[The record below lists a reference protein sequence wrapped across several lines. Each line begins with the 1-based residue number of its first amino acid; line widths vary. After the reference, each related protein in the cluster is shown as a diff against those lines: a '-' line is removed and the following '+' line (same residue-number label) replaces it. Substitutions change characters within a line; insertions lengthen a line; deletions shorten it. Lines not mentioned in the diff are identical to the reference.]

1 MWIREKKIQK
11 ILKESKAK
19 EADQI
24 WPRLSAEKQ
33 ESNGG
38 GYGKGVKNPASY
50 KKAVTTARK
59 VCDLKQAWEFKGQ
72 REGPNASVGVLKYIP
87 GSCEQAL

>member
-1 MWIREKKIQK
+1 MDQKEKIQK

-24 WPRLSAEKQ
+24 WSRLSAKKQ

-38 GYGKGVKNPASY
+38 GDGEGVKNIASY
-50 KKAVTTARK
+50 KKAVTTGRK
-59 VCDLKQAWEFKGQ
+59 VCDLEQAWEFKGR
-72 REGPNASVGVLKYIP
+72 REGPDASVGVLKYIP